1 MPSLTIKVRDIHKSE
16 QKAMAVLRLILACL
30 VLTMGSYS
38 GRVYIRPLRNMQNEE
53 RNAPQITN
61 TDMVD
66 RMGFLKSFYA

>member
-1 MPSLTIKVRDIHKSE
+1 MLVNAINDTIKVGKIRNRE

-38 GRVYIRPLRNMQNEE
+38 GRVYIKAFRNIQNEE
-53 RNAPQITN
+53 ENAPQIMN

-66 RMGFLKSFYA
+66 LMEF